1 MAWFEWQL
9 ATRLLKEGKTQSL
22 LIASGIAL
30 GVAVIVFITALVTGL
45 QKTIIDRT
53 LGTQAHIVLTEPD
66 KTLKS
71 SVEGDV
77 VFRQL
82 QPRPQRIETI
92 LNWPLLIQ
100 ELSKNK
106 EIKAASPVLSGAA
119 FALRGQSDKS
129 VAILGID
136 PSAYNRIIPIKDYIK
151 QGQMRLNSDEAMI
164 GQRLA
169 DDLGVRIGDSISLL
183 TASNRSISVR
193 ITAIFEFGIKDLDRR
208 WVYLSLRSAQNLL
221 DLQGQITGIDL
232 QVYTLFNAEII
243 AQQLQQ
249 QYPIKAESWMSSNQQ
264 LMTALKSQTASTT
277 LIRFFVLISVAFGI
291 ASVLAIAVVQ
301 KQKEIG
307 ILRAM
312 GLSQRSVLVVFLIQG
327 GLLGFLGSV
336 LGSLGGMGL
345 GKFFGLVARSATG
358 EPLFQLALTQEL
370 FISTMFVATLTGL
383 ISAAMPAYRAAK
395 LDPVQ
400 AIRYG

>member
-77 VFRQL
+77 IFRQL

-370 FISTMFVATLTGL
+370 FISTMLVATLTGL

>member
-370 FISTMFVATLTGL
+370 FISTMLVATLTGL

>member
-1 MAWFEWQL
+1 MVWFEWQL

-53 LGTQAHIVLTEPD
+53 LGTQAHIVVTEPD
-66 KTLKS
+66 KVLQPSLT
-71 SVEGDV
+71 GDV
-77 VFRQL
+77 IFRQL
-82 QPRPQRIETI
+82 QPRPQRSEPI
-92 LNWPLLIQ
+92 LNWPLL
-100 ELSKNK
+100 SKQLTKNPQ
-106 EIKAASPVLSGAA
+106 IKAVSPVLSGAA
-119 FALRGQSDKS
+119 FALRGQADKS

-136 PSAYNRIIPIKDYIK
+136 PTAYQQIIPLKDYIK
-151 QGQMRLNSDEAMI
+151 QGQLRLNSDEAMI

-169 DDLGVRIGDSISLL
+169 DDLGLKLGDSIVLL
-183 TASNRSISVR
+183 AANNRQITVR
-193 ITAIFEFGIKDLDRR
+193 VTAIFEFGIKDLDRR

-232 QVYTLFNAEII
+232 QVYTLFDAEKI

-312 GLSQRSVLVVFLIQG
+312 GLSQHSVLVVFLIQG
-327 GLLGFLGSV
+327 GLLGLVGSI
-336 LGSLGGMGL
+336 LGSLGGVGL
-345 GKFFGLVARSATG
+345 GQLFSLVARSATG

-370 FISTMFVATLTGL
+370 FISTMSIATITGL